1 MVYFVSLQCLI
12 HPRDGHLA
20 KCDKDKASWC
30 SVMQKFANK
39 PVCLLLLITDI
50 YNLHKIEKKSNWHLF
65 FRLHMIKAQ
74 QHFEHQME
82 SLKRLGNEQVLLGHF
97 GVDTF
102 IMKHSERR
110 AAGHP
115 TKSSVCKQTEYT
127 YYSHSVLSNQ
137 SFVCLS
143 FIAVWGTDANRPHVS
158 KCHMK
163 QVEIS
168 NIESEL
174 WTNTEADMQ
183 HCTTVKWGFPWKRKM
198 RWLQCNPF

>member
-1 MVYFVSLQCLI
+1 
-12 HPRDGHLA
+12 
-20 KCDKDKASWC
+20 
-30 SVMQKFANK
+30 
-39 PVCLLLLITDI
+39 
-50 YNLHKIEKKSNWHLF
+50 
-65 FRLHMIKAQ
+65 MIKAQ

-143 FIAVWGTDANRPHVS
+143 FIAV
-158 KCHMK
+158 
-163 QVEIS
+163 
-168 NIESEL
+168 
-174 WTNTEADMQ
+174 
-183 HCTTVKWGFPWKRKM
+183 
-198 RWLQCNPF
+198 